1 MLFIEAS
8 EGDVVGRVHHYRD
21 DMPLTNAHKCLQII
35 PLLLE
40 QFCLKHLRRKVLWIR
55 ADVPHQSFKIRNL
68 GPSNKRSTAPVVE
81 QCSGQG
87 STGERRDWFNDQLSL
102 LQEFFIL
109 RSQGRRQKVISGLVL
124 PSEPRLNGFY
134 IGVESGNGFRRGFSD
149 RAGRS
154 SSKGQQPNEKQEKF
168 GIVGFAVF
176 SSVFNFSCFSSVDVS
191 GIRTVPVHRAIRSD
205 EHFADLG

>member
-1 MLFIEAS
+1 MLLIEVS

-40 QFCLKHLRRKVLWIR
+40 QFCLKHLRRKVLWIG

-68 GPSNKRSTAPVVE
+68 GSSNERSTAPVVK

-87 STGERRDWFNDQLSL
+87 RTGEGRDWFNDQLSL
-102 LQEFFIL
+102 LQEFLIL
-109 RSQGRRQKVISGLVL
+109 RSQGRRQEVISGLVL
-124 PSEPRLNGFY
+124 PSEPRLNSFD
-134 IGVESGNGFRRGFSD
+134 IGVESRNGFRRGFSG

-154 SSKGQQPNEKQEKF
+154 SSKGQQPNEKQENSKLW
-168 GIVGFAVF
+168 
-176 SSVFNFSCFSSVDVS
+176 
-191 GIRTVPVHRAIRSD
+191 
-205 EHFADLG
+205 DLFTFIGSL